1 MPSAFVNTDVDEDVI
16 MVLKGDLADMMVQ
29 IAPKTYRKYI
39 TTDKKGT
46 RILYVKLQKST
57 VRTNTSEPALLQET
71 EKGTQGI
78 WTCCESL

>member
-1 MPSAFVNTDVDEDVI
+1 MPSAFVNTDVDKDVI

-46 RILYVKLQKST
+46 RILYVKLQK
-57 VRTNTSEPALLQET
+57 VLYGLM
-71 EKGTQGI
+71 
-78 WTCCESL
+78 